1 MHEAASPALPGPV
14 SPLLTLLLSFVLLL
28 LLLLLLLQ
36 RKNIFIRR
44 PHRFPTGPPIL
55 PVLGNFVLMGRNPV
69 AGLQQM
75 ATKYGNVYSF
85 FIGSM
90 PLVVVNGYQLV
101 KEVLMSHDFSDR
113 PYIPLMEIMQQNLG
127 IIGAPY
133 GEGWKRR
140 RRFTL
145 STLRNFGFG
154 RKTIEE
160 RILTEAEVL
169 IETFKQEATAFD
181 PHCNMNNAVSNI
193 ICSLV
198 FGRRFDYVDQHFQ
211 ELLHLIEENMVLQG
225 GPLGQICSIFPV
237 LCKLP
242 GPQQR
247 IFTSQAKVQA
257 LMDDKIAEHRATLDL
272 SNPRDLIDAYL
283 SEIEKEKGNPNSP
296 FQDKNLSIVTM
307 DLFIAG
313 TETTSTTLRWI
324 LLYMMAYPDI
334 QARCHKE
341 IDEVVGSDRLPTME
355 DRPKMPFVD
364 AVIHETQRFSN
375 IVPLGVMHCTLK
387 DMEFQDYLLPKGIII
402 LPNFTSVL
410 FDESQWESP
419 HEFNPGHFLDSSGKF
434 VKPDAFLVFSAG
446 PRVCLGENLA
456 RMELFL
462 FFTSLLQRFQFYWP
476 DPASKPNLEPKYQFT
491 QAPQPY
497 KMGVRP
503 RNS

>member
-1 MHEAASPALPGPV
+1 MHEFASPALSV
-14 SPLLTLLLSFVLLL
+14 PLLLIFVL

-36 RKNIFIRR
+36 RKNIFITR
-44 PHRFPTGPPIL
+44 PYRFPTGPPIL
-55 PVLGNFVLMGRNPV
+55 PVLGNFMWMGRNPV

-75 ATKYGNVYSF
+75 ATKYGKVYSI

-90 PLVVVNGYQLV
+90 PLVVVNSYQLV

-113 PYIPLMEIMQQNLG
+113 PYIPLMEIMKQNLG
-127 IIGAPY
+127 IVGAPY
-133 GEGWKRR
+133 GEAWKRQ

-160 RILTEAEVL
+160 RILTEAKVL
-169 IETFKQEATAFD
+169 METFKQEATAFD
-181 PHCNMNNAVSNI
+181 PHFNINNAVSNI

-198 FGRRFDYVDQHFQ
+198 FGSRFDYVDQDFQ
-211 ELLHLIEENMVLQG
+211 ELLHLIEENLVLQG
-225 GPLGQICSIFPV
+225 GLLGQICNIFPV

-247 IFTSQAKVQA
+247 MLTSQAKVQA
-257 LMDDKIAEHRATLDL
+257 LVDAKIAEHRATLDP

-283 SEIEKEKGNPNSP
+283 AEIEKEKGDPNSP
-296 FQDKNLSIVTM
+296 FKDKNLSMVTL

-313 TETTSTTLRWI
+313 TETTSTTLRWT

-334 QARCHKE
+334 QAACHKE
-341 IDEVVGSDRLPTME
+341 IDEVVGADRLPAME

-364 AVIHETQRFSN
+364 AVIHESQRFSN
-375 IVPLGVMHCTLK
+375 IVPLGLVHSTLK
-387 DMEFQDYLLPKGIII
+387 DVEFENYLLPKGTMV
-402 LPNFTSVL
+402 LTNFTSVL
-410 FDESQWESP
+410 FDESQWEAP
-419 HEFNPGHFLDSSGKF
+419 HEFNPGRFLDGSGKF